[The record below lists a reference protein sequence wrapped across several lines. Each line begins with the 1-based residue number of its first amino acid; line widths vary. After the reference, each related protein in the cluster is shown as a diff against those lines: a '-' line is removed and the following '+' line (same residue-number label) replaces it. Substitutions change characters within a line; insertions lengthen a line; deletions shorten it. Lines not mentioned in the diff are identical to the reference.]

1 MCVVSEP
8 DPNIEKESLVVG
20 VLTDA
25 ERAQWQPSL
34 EITEEVEI
42 QQAED
47 GMLRASYKIL
57 ATREYNVEALR
68 QELAAWR
75 VSG

>member
-1 MCVVSEP
+1 MASEP
-8 DPNIEKESLVVG
+8 ELNTQKESLVVG

-47 GMLRASYKIL
+47 GQLRASYRIL
-57 ATREYNVEALR
+57 ATQEYNVEALR

-75 VSG
+75 VTG